1 MGRYRSWSTFARFDA
16 ENCCILAAK
25 RDRTCALGC
34 YPCRV
39 RTLKTSEA
47 AAVLNVSPNTLRAW
61 ERPFGYP
68 KPQRSPGKHRLY
80 THGEVAA
87 LRDALQE
94 GLSISSAVS
103 RAREAVSADENIL
116 VGALGSFEL
125 DRADAAME
133 AALALRSVER
143 SIEEV
148 LLPSLTE
155 LGERHG
161 YDSAPWAF
169 AARWAGD
176 WLHRARRLA
185 PPPTRPLTV
194 LIGDATRDELD
205 PDALAL
211 CAFELFCARAGARVL
226 PLPVSGVAGLGD
238 VVDAFVPQAVVIAGR
253 HVGDDD
259 VARWAYRVR
268 SATGPLPIALFRR
281 SARGDRV
288 RTTGARSLSDTPG
301 EAHRELIVLMERGG
315 RDIRRDFEDGT
326 AATTGSPPGRRRV
339 TA

>member
-1 MGRYRSWSTFARFDA
+1 
-16 ENCCILAAK
+16 
-25 RDRTCALGC
+25 
-34 YPCRV
+34 V

-61 ERPFGYP
+61 ERRFGYP

-103 RAREAVSADENIL
+103 RAREALSADTSVL

-125 DRADAAME
+125 DRADVAME

-143 SIEEV
+143 SVEEV

-155 LGERHG
+155 IGERHG

-169 AARWAGD
+169 AGRWAAD
-176 WLHRARRLA
+176 WLQRAQRLA
-185 PPPTRPLTV
+185 PPPLRATAMLV
-194 LIGDATRDELD
+194 GDATRDELD

-211 CAFELFCARAGARVL
+211 KAVQLFAIRAGARVL
-226 PLPVSGVAGLGD
+226 VLPVTGVAGLND
-238 VVDAFVPQAVVIAGR
+238 VLVAFAPQVVLIAGG
-253 HVGDDD
+253 HASDDH

-268 SATGPLPIALFRR
+268 SAAGAMPMTLYRR
-281 SARGDRV
+281 GSRTDAA
-288 RTTGARSLSDTPG
+288 RTTARLLPDAPG
-301 EAHRELIVLMERGG
+301 EAHRQLQQILDVRPRAM
-315 RDIRRDFEDGT
+315 T
-326 AATTGSPPGRRRV
+326 ATADAPVVPETTPRV
-339 TA
+339 RSA